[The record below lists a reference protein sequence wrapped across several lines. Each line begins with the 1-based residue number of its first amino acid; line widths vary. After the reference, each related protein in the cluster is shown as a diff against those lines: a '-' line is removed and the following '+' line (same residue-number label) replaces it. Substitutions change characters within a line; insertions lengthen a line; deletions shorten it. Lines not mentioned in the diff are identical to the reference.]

1 MRISI
6 IAVGR
11 ARTLAAG
18 IEDYER
24 RTSRYWRFESIEVPQ
39 ARGGSSAEIRRREAD
54 GIRARLQPRHVRVA
68 LTRTGCRFSSTEL
81 AKWLERLSGGP
92 EQGAHFIIGGAFG
105 LDAKLLEECDLSL
118 SLSPFTLPH
127 ELARLVIAE
136 QLYRAGT
143 ILRHEP
149 YHKGCHRAAES
160 SRQWKRMKRG
170 RR

>member
-6 IAVGR
+6 VAVGKAR
-11 ARTLAAG
+11 ALAAG

-24 RTSRYWRFESIEVPQ
+24 RASRYWRFESIEVAQ
-39 ARGGSSAEIRRREAD
+39 ARASGSAEIRRREAD
-54 GIRARLQPRHVRVA
+54 SIRARLQPGHLRVA
-68 LTRTGCRFSSTEL
+68 LTRAGRHFSSLEL
-81 AKWLERLSGGP
+81 AAWLEQLSRGP
-92 EQGAHFIIGGAFG
+92 QRGAHFIIGGAFG

-127 ELARLVIAE
+127 DLARLVMTE

-149 YHKGCHRAAES
+149 YHKGRD
-160 SRQWKRMKRG
+160 
-170 RR
+170 

>member
-6 IAVGR
+6 VAVGR
-11 ARTLAAG
+11 ARALAAG

-24 RTSRYWRFESIEVPQ
+24 RAARYWRFESIEVPQ
-39 ARGGSSAEIRRREAD
+39 ARGARSAEIRRREAD
-54 GIRARLQPRHVRVA
+54 SIRARLRPGHVRVA
-68 LTRTGCRFSSTEL
+68 LTRAGRHYSSLQL
-81 AKWLERLSGGP
+81 ARWLERLSTGP

-105 LDAKLLEECDLSL
+105 LDAKLVEECDLSL

-127 ELARLVIAE
+127 DLARLVMAE

-149 YHKGCHRAAES
+149 YHKGRD
-160 SRQWKRMKRG
+160 
-170 RR
+170 

>member
-6 IAVGR
+6 VAVGKAR
-11 ARTLAAG
+11 ALAAA

-24 RTSRYWRFESIEVPQ
+24 RASHYWRFVSIEVAQ
-39 ARGGSSAEIRRREAD
+39 ARGGGSTEIRRREAD
-54 GIRARLQPRHVRVA
+54 SIRARLQPGHLRVA
-68 LTRTGCRFSSTEL
+68 LTRAGRLFSSLEL
-81 AKWLERLSGGP
+81 AGWLERLSSGP
-92 EQGAHFIIGGAFG
+92 QRGAHFIIGGAFG

-127 ELARLVIAE
+127 DLARLVMTE

-149 YHKGCHRAAES
+149 YHKGRD
-160 SRQWKRMKRG
+160 
-170 RR
+170 